1 MPEKFNGQRM
11 RVVRI
16 FYDYTHRDLA
26 ELIAVSPGAL
36 SRYESQERE
45 PDAQIVA
52 ALCDVLGVE
61 RDYFY
66 HQLGDEMTE
75 SECNFRR
82 LRSTPQKLRR
92 RVLAHGTLLAMWVQ
106 RLKTRVRLPAFDLP
120 SFEVDTTE
128 DIERAAEACRE
139 HWGLGDAPLRS
150 VSRILENA
158 GVIVIRSAGE
168 TTKIDAF
175 SRFGGSLNVI
185 VLNTSKGSNS
195 RAIFDSLHE
204 IGHGVL
210 HRDVPERPLKEKET
224 EANYFAGALLL
235 PRRTFPREFWAGGG
249 FDLSHLVDLKQR
261 WGTSI
266 QAILYRAHQLGLLN
280 SAEFRRW
287 QRTIAR
293 KGWRRGVPEPAEPDE
308 MVPELLDLAYEKY
321 TEVTGQGAAQI
332 AFALGWSGGLFE
344 RITGISTQVID
355 IGVPPDSK
363 TMSLEEF
370 RVRKSSDS

>member
-1 MPEKFNGQRM
+1 MPF
-11 RVVRI
+11 
-16 FYDYTHRDLA
+16 
-26 ELIAVSPGAL
+26 PG
-36 SRYESQERE
+36 S
-45 PDAQIVA
+45 
-52 ALCDVLGVE
+52 
-61 RDYFY
+61 
-66 HQLGDEMTE
+66 
-75 SECNFRR
+75 
-82 LRSTPQKLRR
+82 
-92 RVLAHGTLLAMWVQ
+92 
-106 RLKTRVRLPAFDLP
+106 
-120 SFEVDTTE
+120 
-128 DIERAAEACRE
+128 
-139 HWGLGDAPLRS
+139 
-150 VSRILENA
+150 
-158 GVIVIRSAGE
+158 
-168 TTKIDAF
+168 
-175 SRFGGSLNVI
+175 GGSLNVI

-287 QRTIAR
+287 QCTIAR
-293 KGWRRGVPEPAEPDE
+293 KGWRRDVPEPAEPDE

-332 AFALGWSGGLFE
+332 ASALGWSGELFE
-344 RITGISTQVID
+344 RITGIRTQVID

-370 RVRKSSDS
+370 RVRKSSDG